1 MSKDQLIDEILRRV
15 MAKIAEYE
23 GKCSCSS
30 NTSSPAT
37 SSSSSSCGCACGSNK
52 DIHIEKR
59 VLSERD
65 VIDACTSGILTVYYS
80 KRTIVTDLAKDYAK
94 AHKMTLVRE

>member
-1 MSKDQLIDEILRRV
+1 

-23 GKCSCSS
+23 KCCSCSS
-30 NTSSPAT
+30 NGNSVSTNTNNNVAT
-37 SSSSSSCGCACGSNK
+37 EEK
-52 DIHIEKR
+52 TIHIEKR

-65 VIDACTSGILTVYYS
+65 VIDACTGGILTVYYT

-94 AHKMTLVRE
+94 SHRMHLICE